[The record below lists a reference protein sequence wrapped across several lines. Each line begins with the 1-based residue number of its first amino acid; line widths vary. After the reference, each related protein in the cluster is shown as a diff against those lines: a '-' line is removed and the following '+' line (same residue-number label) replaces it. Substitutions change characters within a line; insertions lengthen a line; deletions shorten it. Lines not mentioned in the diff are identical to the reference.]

1 MGAIV
6 DRTRE
11 HLGSADVAIIAAR
24 RLYLKAA
31 RDLAE
36 SGIEPPGV
44 ESADTYPD
52 IDSYAY
58 LQEPG
63 LVWHEVRPLDA
74 KFAVTR

>member
-1 MGAIV
+1 V

-11 HLGSADVAIIAAR
+11 HLGTADLAIIAAR

-36 SGIEPPGV
+36 RGIEPPGV
-44 ESADTYPD
+44 ETADTYCD

-58 LQEPG
+58 VQEPD
-63 LVWHEVRPLDA
+63 LVWHEVQPLDP
-74 KFAVTR
+74 KFAVTA